1 MKGKEF
7 ILELIGA
14 KETWMYKSGTWGSK
28 IHRSESSLT
37 STTDPSPL

>member
-14 KETWMYKSGTWGSK
+14 KKNLDVQIRDMGLQDS
-28 IHRSESSLT
+28 
-37 STTDPSPL
+37 

>member
-14 KETWMYKSGTWGSK
+14 KKLGCPNQGHGAPRF
-28 IHRSESSLT
+28 IDQRAA
-37 STTDPSPL
+37 

>member
-14 KETWMYKSGTWGSK
+14 KKKLGCTNQGHGAPRF
-28 IHRSESSLT
+28 IDQRAA
-37 STTDPSPL
+37 